1 MTEMTIDVYGIEAT
15 AELGEIFQNTQW
27 WWHPLWDYCM
37 ELHEDIAGAVAYG
50 HSSTNDGLDE
60 AGAHQLGLALT
71 FDVWIRRAK
80 KYEVEYRKR
89 IAQIPLRSCEY
100 CRGTGTRRDGKGRS
114 LAYHRMGLREEIAIF
129 VGRTRGWCDG
139 CSGTGQIVPW
149 EANYYFSE
157 DNVKR
162 FAEFLLH
169 SGGFFIG

>member
-37 ELHEDIAGAVAYG
+37 ELHEDIAGAVACG

-100 CRGTGTRRDGKGRS
+100 CRGTGTRRDGKEEASRITGWGSERK
-114 LAYHRMGLREEIAIF
+114 LRYLWGEL
-129 VGRTRGWCDG
+129 VDG
-139 CSGTGQIVPW
+139 VTAAQPLV
-149 EANYYFSE
+149 
-157 DNVKR
+157 R
-162 FAEFLLH
+162 
-169 SGGFFIG
+169 